1 MSHVFICIFNPTGN
15 IVISGVLGVRGR
27 IALSMLT
34 GQRQDGLSVES
45 EKRASRRGGPTSKV
59 GKVMGRGAQE
69 RGKER

>member
-15 IVISGVLGVRGR
+15 IVISGALEWSR

-34 GQRQDGLSVES
+34 GLRQDGLSVES

-59 GKVMGRGAQE
+59 GRVMGRGAQE